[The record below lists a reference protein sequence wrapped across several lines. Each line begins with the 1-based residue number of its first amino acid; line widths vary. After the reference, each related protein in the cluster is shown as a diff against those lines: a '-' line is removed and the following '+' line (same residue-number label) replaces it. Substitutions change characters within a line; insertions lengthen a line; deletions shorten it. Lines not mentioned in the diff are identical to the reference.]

1 MPTVVNL
8 KRKKRTK
15 EWYLIYLNDGRE
27 ILSYIDFIVK
37 FKVKVGKQ
45 LTEEQIKEMKSESEV
60 ILAKEIAYRFIS
72 YKPRTLKEVS
82 DKLKAK
88 GFQSDLVSKVV
99 EELRNYGFINDL
111 EYARNF
117 VLNRSRSKTLGELAL
132 RRELLSKGISS
143 EIVDDVL
150 SERENLIDEFEIA
163 LDLAQGKLKQIKSL
177 KKRKKGRDEYKR
189 RIYEFLLRRGFKF
202 ETINRVMR
210 EVFDDFENL
219 TSD

>member
-99 EELRNYGFINDL
+99 EELKNYGFINDL

-117 VLNRSRSKTLGELAL
+117 VLNKSRSKTLGELAL

-143 EIVDDVL
+143 EIIDEVL

-163 LDLAQGKLKQIKSL
+163 LDLAQGKLKQVKSL

>member
-37 FKVKVGKQ
+37 FKVKVWKQ

-60 ILAKEIAYRFIS
+60 ILAKEIAYRFLS

-99 EELRNYGFINDL
+99 EELKNYGFINDL

-143 EIVDDVL
+143 EIVDEVL

>member
-143 EIVDDVL
+143 EIVDEVL

-189 RIYEFLLRRGFKF
+189 RIYEFLLRRGFKL

>member
-99 EELRNYGFINDL
+99 EELKNYGFINDL

-117 VLNRSRSKTLGELAL
+117 VLNKSRSKTLGELAL

-143 EIVDDVL
+143 EIVDEVL

-219 TSD
+219 TSG

>member
-99 EELRNYGFINDL
+99 EELKNYGFINDL

-132 RRELLSKGISS
+132 RCELLSKGISS
-143 EIVDDVL
+143 EIVDEVL

-210 EVFDDFENL
+210 EIFDDFENL

>member
-99 EELRNYGFINDL
+99 EELKNYGFINDL

-117 VLNRSRSKTLGELAL
+117 VLNKSRSKTLGELAL

-143 EIVDDVL
+143 EIVDGVL

-177 KKRKKGRDEYKR
+177 KKRKRGRDEYKR

>member
-99 EELRNYGFINDL
+99 EELKNYGFINDL

-117 VLNRSRSKTLGELAL
+117 VLNKSRSKTLGELAL

-143 EIVDDVL
+143 EIVDEVL

-210 EVFDDFENL
+210 EIFDDFENL

>member
-99 EELRNYGFINDL
+99 EELKNYGFINDL

>member
-1 MPTVVNL
+1 VVNL

-99 EELRNYGFINDL
+99 EELKNYGFINDL

-143 EIVDDVL
+143 EIVDEVL

>member
-99 EELRNYGFINDL
+99 EELKNYGFINDL

-143 EIVDDVL
+143 EIIDEVL

-210 EVFDDFENL
+210 EIFDDFENL

>member
-99 EELRNYGFINDL
+99 EELKNYGFINDL

-143 EIVDDVL
+143 EIVDEVL

-219 TSD
+219 TLD

>member
-99 EELRNYGFINDL
+99 EELKNYGFINDL

-143 EIVDDVL
+143 EIVDEVL

-177 KKRKKGRDEYKR
+177 KKRKRGRDEYKR

-210 EVFDDFENL
+210 EIFDDFENL